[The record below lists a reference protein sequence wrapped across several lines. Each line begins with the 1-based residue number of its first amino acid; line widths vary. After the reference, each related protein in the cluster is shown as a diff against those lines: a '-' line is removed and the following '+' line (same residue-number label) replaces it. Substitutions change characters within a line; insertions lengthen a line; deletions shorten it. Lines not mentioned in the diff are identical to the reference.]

1 MGEVYLAQDTR
12 LGRKVALKRLSGSQ
26 LDTPEARHQLLR
38 EARAAATLNHPN
50 IAAVYDV
57 LDVDDESL
65 IVMEYVEGDTL
76 SKLLRR
82 GPLAPYQVIEIGI
95 QLADALAE
103 AHAHGIVHRDLKPAN
118 ILMTSQGKVKILDF
132 GLAKAPPAT
141 DASLS
146 ASTDG
151 RVVGTPAYMAPEQM
165 LGYRADQRSDLYS
178 LGIVLFQLS
187 TGRWP
192 FEGRDRQVLSLEA
205 RKTEVPR
212 ASDVEPSVPPEL
224 SDVLALSMAW
234 EPSGRHQSAGEL
246 GQDLT
251 RLSDEL
257 LDQPTRVKGD
267 WNRSIPPAANVRP
280 VAKDRYRHAA
290 LGFAAVVVVAGGFLL
305 WRSSTTSRDLVPDD
319 APPVVAVL
327 PLANVSGDP
336 AIDHVGVG
344 IAHTLITKL
353 AAISAVTTISR
364 SATLEYIGHSRD
376 TRTIAQDLGA
386 SFIVNGSVQ
395 RLDDLLHVTVNLV
408 RADDSIVWGG
418 EYDGNLSDLFEFQ
431 RKLANGL
438 TEALHLSLTPADV
451 KRLEAPP
458 TSNID
463 AYAEFSQG
471 RDFLERRHVPENL
484 DRAIELFESAVRKDP
499 KFVLAHAAL
508 GEAYW
513 DYFNRT
519 TDSAWTDK
527 ARLAAEEAR
536 RLDPDHP
543 AVRNTLAIIYRGTG
557 RVDEAI

>member
-187 TGRWP
+187 ATSSHALWP
-192 FEGRDRQVLSLEA
+192 GS
-205 RKTEVPR
+205 PR
-212 ASDVEPSVPPEL
+212 GV
-224 SDVLALSMAW
+224 
-234 EPSGRHQSAGEL
+234 
-246 GQDLT
+246 
-251 RLSDEL
+251 
-257 LDQPTRVKGD
+257 
-267 WNRSIPPAANVRP
+267 
-280 VAKDRYRHAA
+280 
-290 LGFAAVVVVAGGFLL
+290 
-305 WRSSTTSRDLVPDD
+305 TS
-319 APPVVAVL
+319 
-327 PLANVSGDP
+327 PLAS
-336 AIDHVGVG
+336 
-344 IAHTLITKL
+344 
-353 AAISAVTTISR
+353 
-364 SATLEYIGHSRD
+364 
-376 TRTIAQDLGA
+376 
-386 SFIVNGSVQ
+386 
-395 RLDDLLHVTVNLV
+395 
-408 RADDSIVWGG
+408 
-418 EYDGNLSDLFEFQ
+418 
-431 RKLANGL
+431 
-438 TEALHLSLTPADV
+438 
-451 KRLEAPP
+451 
-458 TSNID
+458 
-463 AYAEFSQG
+463 
-471 RDFLERRHVPENL
+471 
-484 DRAIELFESAVRKDP
+484 
-499 KFVLAHAAL
+499 
-508 GEAYW
+508 
-513 DYFNRT
+513 
-519 TDSAWTDK
+519 
-527 ARLAAEEAR
+527 
-536 RLDPDHP
+536 
-543 AVRNTLAIIYRGTG
+543 
-557 RVDEAI
+557 